1 MAAIPTTPA
10 LGVVTRPR
18 ATSRP
23 AISTVLCRSVRPVPR
38 VGPGGAAATG
48 RRQTGAVP
56 SLPLSVLD
64 LAMVGRGRT
73 SADALRDA
81 TLAGQAAERLGYT
94 RFWVAEHHNMPA
106 VASTAPAVLM
116 AHVAASTSTIKVGSG
131 GVMLPNHAPLAVA
144 EQFAM
149 LEALH
154 PGRIDLGIG
163 RAPGSDPGT
172 AMALRRTG
180 DLSAED
186 FPRDLVDVLA
196 LLGDERAAE
205 ACRVGRLRA
214 TPLATSFPSVV
225 LLGSSDFSARLAG
238 ALGLPFAFAHHF
250 AGGNTRVACELYRR
264 AFEPSPTLHEPY
276 LIVTAG
282 VLVAPT
288 HEEAYHLAGPSH
300 LLRLGLRTGNLRP
313 LLHPDDAA
321 ADPDRV
327 LAASMAGDQIM
338 GPPDEAVDRLHALA
352 DDTGAAELMVTAA
365 TYGVEE
371 RIRSLELLA
380 AAWS

>member
-1 MAAIPTTPA
+1 MA
-10 LGVVTRPR
+10 
-18 ATSRP
+18 
-23 AISTVLCRSVRPVPR
+23 PV
-38 VGPGGAAATG
+38 A
-48 RRQTGAVP
+48 
-56 SLPLSVLD
+56 LPLSVLD

-73 SADALRDA
+73 SADALHDA
-81 TLAGQAAERLGYT
+81 TEAAVAAERLGYG

-116 AHVAASTSTIKVGSG
+116 AHIAARTSTIRVGSG

-163 RAPGSDPGT
+163 RAPGSDPHT

-196 LLGDERAAE
+196 LLGDERAQE
-205 ACRVGRLRA
+205 ACRVDRLRA
-214 TPLATSFPSVV
+214 TPKATSHPEVV

-250 AGGNTRVACELYRR
+250 AGGNTRIACELYRR
-264 AFEPSPTLHEPY
+264 AFEPSPSLAEPH

-288 HEEAYHLAGPSH
+288 HEEAFHLAGPSH
-300 LLRLGLRTGNLRP
+300 LLRLGLRTGRLRP
-313 LLHPDDAA
+313 LLPPDEAA
-321 ADPDRV
+321 TDPERQ
-327 LAASMAGDQIM
+327 LAASMAGDQIV
-338 GPPDEAVDRLHALA
+338 GPPGDAVERLRALA
-352 DDTGAAELMVTAA
+352 AETGAAELMVTAA

-371 RIRSLELLA
+371 RTRSLELLME
-380 AAWS
+380 AWR

>member
-1 MAAIPTTPA
+1 MVAR
-10 LGVVTRPR
+10 L
-18 ATSRP
+18 
-23 AISTVLCRSVRPVPR
+23 VP
-38 VGPGGAAATG
+38 
-48 RRQTGAVP
+48 VP

-81 TLAGQAAERLGYT
+81 TLAAQAAERLGYT

-106 VASTAPAVLM
+106 VASTSPPVLM

-131 GVMLPNHAPLAVA
+131 GVMLPNHSPLAVA

-172 AMALRRTG
+172 AMALRRTD

-250 AGGNTRVACELYRR
+250 AGDNTQVACELYRR
-264 AFEPSPTLHEPY
+264 AFEPSPALAEPY

-327 LAASMAGDQIM
+327 LAASMAGGQIM
-338 GPPDEAVDRLHALA
+338 GPPDEAAERLRTLA
-352 DDTGAAELMVTAA
+352 EDTGAAELMVTAA
-365 TYGVEE
+365 TYGVAE